1 MRLSAENSLAADDC
15 YYVFLSFFPHGE
27 TLGIGVPL
35 GFGES
40 LESLHQLV
48 RMSAMTSEQAR

>member
-40 LESLHQLV
+40 LESLDYDV
-48 RMSAMTSEQAR
+48 ESAQ